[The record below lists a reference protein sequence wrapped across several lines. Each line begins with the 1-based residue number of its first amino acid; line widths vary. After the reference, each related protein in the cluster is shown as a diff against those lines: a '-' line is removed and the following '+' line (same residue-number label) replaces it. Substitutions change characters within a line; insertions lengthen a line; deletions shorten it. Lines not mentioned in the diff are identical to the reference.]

1 MIYDIVVRC
10 KLISVLSFPKSNIKV
25 LPLITKL
32 QKLYCQRVVISSKL
46 SYIDHCIPVLLQSP
60 VTIDIGRKK
69 TQPKHWFT
77 HGANTYIDLS
87 LCCPGIAPTPAVSNS
102 QSSLFS
108 SMPVD
113 I

>member
-25 LPLITKL
+25 LSLITKL

-69 TQPKHWFT
+69 KLNPNIGSHMVQ
-77 HGANTYIDLS
+77 
-87 LCCPGIAPTPAVSNS
+87 TP
-102 QSSLFS
+102 
-108 SMPVD
+108 